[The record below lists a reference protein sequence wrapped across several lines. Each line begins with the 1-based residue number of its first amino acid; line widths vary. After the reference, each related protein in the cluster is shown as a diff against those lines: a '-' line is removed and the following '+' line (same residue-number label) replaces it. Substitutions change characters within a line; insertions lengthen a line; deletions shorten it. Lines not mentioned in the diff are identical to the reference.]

1 MAVLTLGL
9 IWAEKTSERKL
20 DGVGWSSGRT
30 AMAAATETFDSA
42 GIRLKRARGG
52 VETVDGKAAGL
63 WTQRIEAGRRAV
75 AGATNGGDSS
85 SCSAQQLGKGIGMD

>member
-1 MAVLTLGL
+1 MLTLGL
-9 IWAEKTSERKL
+9 IWAEKTSESKL

-63 WTQRIEAGRRAV
+63 WAQRIKAGWRGL
-75 AGATNGGDSS
+75 AGGTDGGEL
-85 SCSAQQLGKGIGMD
+85 CSA

>member
-9 IWAEKTSERKL
+9 IWAEKTSEREL
-20 DGVGWSSGRT
+20 DGAGWSSGRRQWR
-30 AMAAATETFDSA
+30 TEFCSSISA
-42 GIRLKRARGG
+42 GERLEQARDGTEWGRGEVAQLG
-52 VETVDGKAAGL
+52 VR
-63 WTQRIEAGRRAV
+63 RIEAGRRAV

>member
-1 MAVLTLGL
+1 
-9 IWAEKTSERKL
+9 
-20 DGVGWSSGRT
+20 
-30 AMAAATETFDSA
+30 MAAATETFDSA

-75 AGATNGGDSS
+75 AGVTNGGDSS

>member
-1 MAVLTLGL
+1 MLTLGL

-52 VETVDGKAAGL
+52 VETMDGKAAGL

>member
-1 MAVLTLGL
+1 
-9 IWAEKTSERKL
+9 
-20 DGVGWSSGRT
+20 
-30 AMAAATETFDSA
+30 MAAGSLEVDSA
-42 GIRLKRARGG
+42 GVWLKRARGG